1 MNEYAYSFT
10 IHGLSRIASGNKK
23 EKIIWAIFISS
34 AVATAAYLIQGY
46 IKTYLKHEVYQDLTA
61 MKIDTMYF
69 PSVTFCLVSP
79 KYILNNYYEPKCKI
93 PKRKLEESSDF
104 LTANSFFAV
113 ASCQMDRVSGCYQD
127 DGLIHFRE
135 DMKHACFTWHPQRK
149 FFQRE
154 RGMYIKFLVDDTV
167 GRHDEVSVTIHD
179 QDIDPMFLT
188 PQLSISPEKRYL
200 LKITKRIT
208 KRLPH
213 PFPSKCSNKTK
224 DHHFPG
230 AYDRETC
237 VAINRNIEIF
247 KKHEEFSDLG
257 KYSLQLAMGDKFN
270 LSKYRDG
277 FTRIALD
284 RFLNDGIKYPPCPFS
299 CYETRYEVTPSV
311 LDNLRFDYR
320 HLPSDKV
327 MHNPFV
333 YDTSYDYFWGDD
345 CAFLR
350 FNPSL
355 SPVLYNVQ
363 IDYLNKDFYYLS
375 EEKELY
381 PWDKMLGEIGGIVG
395 LMMGASALSIVEVL
409 IYVAIASGRK
419 ML

>member
-1 MNEYAYSFT
+1 MRRYSLKRKMNEYAYSFT

-61 MKIDTMYF
+61 MKVDTMYF

-79 KYILNNYYEPKCKI
+79 KYILNNNYEPKCKI
-93 PKRKLEESSDF
+93 PKRKLKESSDF

-113 ASCQMDRVSGCYQD
+113 ASCEMDRMSGCYQD

-208 KRLPH
+208 KRLPQ

-237 VAINRNIEIF
+237 VAVNRNIEIF

-257 KYSLQLAMGDKFN
+257 KYSLQRAMGDKFN

-284 RFLNDGIKYPPCPFS
+284 RFLNDVSNTPFVRFHAMKPGTKLLLLFWTTYVLTIGIFLV
-299 CYETRYEVTPSV
+299 TRYCTI
-311 LDNLRFDYR
+311 
-320 HLPSDKV
+320 HLF
-327 MHNPFV
+327 MIHLTI
-333 YDTSYDYFWGDD
+333 TSGEMIV
-345 CAFLR
+345 
-350 FNPSL
+350 PSL
-355 SPVLYNVQ
+355 GSTHHCLLCYTT
-363 IDYLNKDFYYLS
+363 YK
-375 EEKELY
+375 
-381 PWDKMLGEIGGIVG
+381 
-395 LMMGASALSIVEVL
+395 L
-409 IYVAIASGRK
+409 ITSTKIFII
-419 ML
+419 